1 MQEMAAFS
9 LRLVQDVEK
18 AVDDFA
24 AQPAAKKIVENSADH
39 GIAWATK
46 SIPNAPKTDA
56 KPFYLAPE
64 RRMLELAQKNTF
76 SEIKNLSGDVATRLS
91 RTLVEGYSKG
101 EPMNKLIKRV
111 KDATDFSRNRAITIA
126 RTETLRVGNQAAVE
140 RFKAYGVEEVEF
152 VAALDDRVCEEC
164 ERLHGNVYEMGK
176 EPDLPIHP
184 NCRCTYVAYYKTDE
198 RGDEWEPKEEPT
210 SRAPS
215 DNMEPVRVR

>member
-1 MQEMAAFS
+1 MNMAEI
-9 LRLVQDVEK
+9 EK
-18 AVDDFA
+18 AVDEFA
-24 AQPAAKKIVENSADH
+24 SQPAAKKIVESSADH
-39 GIAWATK
+39 GIAWATE
-46 SIPNAPKTDA
+46 SIPDAPKTDA

-64 RRMLELAQKNTF
+64 RRMLELAQQNTL
-76 SEIKNLSGDVATRLS
+76 SEIKGLTNDVSKRLS

-111 KDATDFSRNRAITIA
+111 QDATDFSRNRAITIA

-140 RFKAYGVEEVEF
+140 RFKSYGVEEVEF
-152 VAALDDRVCEEC
+152 VAAEDDRTCEEC
-164 ERLHGNVYEMGK
+164 AILHGNVYELGK
-176 EPDLPIHP
+176 EPGLPIHP

-210 SRAPS
+210 PRAPS